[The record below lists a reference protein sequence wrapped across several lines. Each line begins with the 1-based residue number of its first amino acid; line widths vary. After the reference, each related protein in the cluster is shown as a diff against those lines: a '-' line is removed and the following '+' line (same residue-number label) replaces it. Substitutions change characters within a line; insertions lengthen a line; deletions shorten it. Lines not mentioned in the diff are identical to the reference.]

1 MPNRA
6 PGSHAWIISAL
17 QVPSL
22 QALLPTGHPAS
33 FFSQEPN
40 SNLATLLV
48 CNLMGSPLPT
58 AGADI
63 RLITTSTLKTQPHLK
78 LQIPIIYHDGG
89 QTPYPM
95 KTSFPD
101 LSPTPYHPV
110 KLSAPRNIS
119 ITFSTAHNCVPHSTG
134 APATGSFVSQSPQC
148 YVVWATACSG
158 NT

>member
-22 QALLPTGHPAS
+22 QAVLSTGHPAS
-33 FFSQEPN
+33 FFSKEP
-40 SNLATLLV
+40 SSDLATLLV

-63 RLITTSTLKTQPHLK
+63 KLISTSTLKTRPDLK
-78 LQIPIIYHDGG
+78 LQIPIIYHDEG

-101 LSPTPYHPV
+101 LSPTP
-110 KLSAPRNIS
+110 LES
-119 ITFSTAHNCVPHSTG
+119 PHK
-134 APATGSFVSQSPQC
+134 
-148 YVVWATACSG
+148 
-158 NT
+158 

>member
-22 QALLPTGHPAS
+22 QAVLSTGHPAS
-33 FFSQEPN
+33 FFSKEP
-40 SNLATLLV
+40 SSDLATLLV

-63 RLITTSTLKTQPHLK
+63 KLISTSTLKAQPDLK
-78 LQIPIIYHDGG
+78 LQIPIIYHDEG

-101 LSPTPYHPV
+101 LPPTP
-110 KLSAPRNIS
+110 
-119 ITFSTAHNCVPHSTG
+119 
-134 APATGSFVSQSPQC
+134 
-148 YVVWATACSG
+148 
-158 NT
+158 